1 MSFADVITTSGLFD
15 ASSVVW
21 PLCFILI
28 SLVLLRQVRND
39 VVRPIFDGMTV
50 TLAKQASTNAVA
62 WGVGIMMGLLGSLQA
77 LGEVAQQMHWVYF
90 AAFAKV
96 LQPGLAAIVS
106 YIMASP
112 AQKTADITNPTK

>member
-1 MSFADVITTSGLFD
+1 M
-15 ASSVVW
+15 VW